1 MGGGI
6 LIFQNGNYFTKTDNF
21 NKSRQKLLAQLDTK
35 SLNQVIIKSQNSV
48 VKLLQLQGGGWQEQT
63 LNYEAD
69 INQIQALL
77 VNISQI
83 HMGDQVTDNPDH
95 HERFHLLTPPQK
107 VIDWNENLHGF
118 SISLLRGDE
127 TSILSLLLGKERSN
141 GPGQYF
147 RHAGSNN
154 VFLIPER
161 LSVDFQAID
170 WLNKEL
176 LGFAPKQIK
185 SLELQQGEQS
195 SFSISRKNAEANW
208 SSTSA
213 DLNVPDADS
222 ISKILERLGN
232 LSFSKLQPKDYVY
245 PEVEGTAL
253 AEFTLIVSL
262 FKEQIYTLK
271 LLNNLAPNGDYVLS
285 LRMGISLQASASAIV
300 EDSKL
305 RLEMDAFNQR
315 VNGRF
320 FEISSWEGQELIP
333 GDQ

>member
-1 MGGGI
+1 MQIEIFLTFKKWIVELLFPSRCVGCNIEGVWLCQECAEVIEVFPPEVCPICQGMTSDYQLCQKCRRHYNFSKVLIRSRYQNSTVRSIIQGIKYNYIKDLRSSFVPLFQDQFEDYFKQTEIDYI
-6 LIFQNGNYFTKTDNF
+6 LIPVPLHKKRLKQREY
-21 NKSRQKLLAQLDTK
+21 
-35 SLNQVIIKSQNSV
+35 NQS
-48 VKLLQLQGGGWQEQT
+48 
-63 LNYEAD
+63 
-69 INQIQALL
+69 
-77 VNISQI
+77 
-83 HMGDQVTDNPDH
+83 
-95 HERFHLLTPPQK
+95 
-107 VIDWNENLHGF
+107 
-118 SISLLRGDE
+118 
-127 TSILSLLLGKERSN
+127 
-141 GPGQYF
+141 
-147 RHAGSNN
+147 
-154 VFLIPER
+154 
-161 LSVDFQAID
+161 
-170 WLNKEL
+170 EL
-176 LGFAPKQIK
+176 L
-185 SLELQQGEQS
+185 
-195 SFSISRKNAEANW
+195 
-208 SSTSA
+208 
-213 DLNVPDADS
+213 ADS